1 MKTNSSRTTY
11 LFAALVVA
19 LLWAPEFASAQSAR
33 GVHLTRNGFRTHVFA
48 AQVTRDADGNAS
60 SACMALTSPQV
71 EAARIGLRVS
81 RAMSASMPTAVVR
94 GPAGGATFDVTY
106 TDAQGEG
113 FNHSTDGAK
122 RRLAFET
129 ALLAWTKVIRA
140 EQPIRVEATM
150 HDMDDGDDDPNT
162 SLLATAGP
170 SEFWIV
176 ENKAVPSPLAWQMLG
191 GRYSN
196 AGESDISVNVNQTAD
211 WDYRLDGQAERG
223 KFSFVYTLMHEIA
236 HGLGHVDSFDLDTGK
251 LLNDPTP
258 FVYDVFVNRGSSQR
272 NRVMDH
278 APEEVKRDMVSRDLF
293 FNGENAVA
301 AARAAF
307 RSLPMIKLYAP
318 DPFQSGSSMSHVD
331 QDTYADIRTGLMTP
345 IDFGAGSDKIDKL
358 TLAIMKDMG
367 YSLVPDAQTTRK
379 Q

>member
-1 MKTNSSRTTY
+1 MKTITSRTAY
-11 LFAALVVA
+11 VLSALVVA
-19 LLWAPEFASAQSAR
+19 LLWTPESTSAQSR
-33 GVHLTRNGFRTHVFA
+33 GVHLTRNGFRTPVFA
-48 AQVTRDADGNAS
+48 AQVTRDANGNAS
-60 SACMALTSPQV
+60 SACVAMTSPQV
-71 EAARIGLRVS
+71 EAARLGRQVS
-81 RAMSASMPTAVVR
+81 RAMSESYPTAVVR

-106 TDAQGEG
+106 TDADGEG
-113 FNHSTDGAK
+113 FNHSSEGAK
-122 RRLAFET
+122 RRQAFET
-129 ALLAWTKVIRA
+129 ALSAWTKVIRA
-140 EQPIRVEATM
+140 EQPIKVSATM
-150 HDMDDGDDDPNT
+150 HDMDDGDNDPLT

-170 SEFWIV
+170 SEFWV
-176 ENKAVPSPLAWQMLG
+176 LENRAVPSPLAWQQLG

-196 AGESDISVNVNQTAD
+196 AGESDIEVNVNQTAD

-236 HGLGHVDSFDLDTGK
+236 HGLGHVDSFDNETGK
-251 LLNDPTP
+251 LLNDPLP
-258 FVYDVFVNRGSSQR
+258 FIFDVFVNRGSSQR
-272 NRVMDH
+272 NRVIDH
-278 APEEVKRDMVSRDLF
+278 AAEEAKRDLVSRDLF
-293 FNGENAVA
+293 FNGENAIV

-318 DPFQSGSSMSHVD
+318 DPYQSGSSIAHVD

-367 YSLVPDAQTTRK
+367 YTLVPDAQTTRK